1 MPGVFRRVYRP
12 PTRRQ
17 TRRGGWVGG
26 TSSASLANGTAS
38 LTSSGPGGI
47 VVAVGNASGG
57 TPSYTYLWYRSVDGG
72 SYNQIFNG
80 GGVSGAS
87 SQTLTD
93 GSATTGYVY
102 RYKNLVEDSALA
114 QAYSNEV
121 GPLIVYTG
129 GTVDTGT
136 STSGT
141 ASYGGRF
148 DRGMT
153 GGING

>member
-1 MPGVFRRVYRP
+1 MPGVFRRAYRP
-12 PTRRQ
+12 PPRRQ
-17 TRRGGWVGG
+17 TRRGRWPGSITAALAAG
-26 TSSASLANGTAS
+26 TASLANSGPSGIS
-38 LTSSGPGGI
+38 LTATDATGG
-47 VVAVGNASGG
+47 V
-57 TPSYTYLWYRSVDGG
+57 PSYTYQWQRSDNGG
-72 SYNQIFNG
+72 SYANISNG
-80 GGVSGAS
+80 GGVTGAT
-87 SQTLTD
+87 TLSLFD
-93 GSATTGYVY
+93 GSATVGNEYSYKVVY
-102 RYKNLVEDSALA
+102 TDTLTNTAT
-114 QAYSNEV
+114 SNAV